1 MTNDLVAPTDLS
13 YLPGAP
19 FTADEVDAAVE
30 ALRTAL
36 RWHIAP
42 VRTETVTLDVDGLD
56 QILHLP
62 TRLLV
67 SVDEVRDADTASVVA
82 ASEYR
87 VSKPLA
93 QVKRDYGYWESG
105 YARIQVDLT
114 HGYESCPRDL
124 LPVIA
129 EVAVSQRLT
138 AVRAPVM
145 DQPVTFGDGV
155 SSQMPS
161 TNPLILG
168 RRHMFD
174 KYALTR
180 AGFA

>member
-1 MTNDLVAPTDLS
+1 VTNDLVSPTELS

-42 VRTETVTLDVDGLD
+42 ERAETVTLDVGDCDEVLR
-56 QILHLP
+56 LP
-62 TRLLV
+62 TRQLV
-67 SVDEVRDADTASVVA
+67 SVDEIRDVDAATVIA

-93 QVKRDYGYWESG
+93 QVKRNYGYWESG

-129 EVAVSQRLT
+129 ETAVSQRLT

-145 DQPVTFGDGV
+145 DQPVSIGDGV
-155 SSQMPS
+155 SSQMPL
-161 TNPLILG
+161 TNPLTLG

>member
-1 MTNDLVAPTDLS
+1 MTNDLVAPAELS
-13 YLPGAP
+13 YLPGSP
-19 FTADEVDAAVE
+19 FTDDEVDAAVE
-30 ALRTAL
+30 ALRTAM

-42 VRTETVTLDVDGLD
+42 VREETVTLDVDD
-56 QILHLP
+56 CAPILQLP
-62 TRLLV
+62 TRQLV
-67 SVDEVRDADTASVVA
+67 SVDEVRDADTANVVA

-93 QVKRDYGYWESG
+93 QAKRNFGYWESG

-114 HGYESCPRDL
+114 HGYESCPLDL

-129 EVAVSQRLT
+129 ETAVSQRLT

-145 DQPVTFGDGV
+145 DQPISIGDGV
-155 SSQMPS
+155 SSQMPM
-161 TNPLILG
+161 TNPLTLG